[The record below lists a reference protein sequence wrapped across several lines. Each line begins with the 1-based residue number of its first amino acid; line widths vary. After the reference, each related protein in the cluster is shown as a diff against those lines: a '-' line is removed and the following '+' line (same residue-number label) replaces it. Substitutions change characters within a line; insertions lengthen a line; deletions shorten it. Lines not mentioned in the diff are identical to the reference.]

1 MNELL
6 QYFILLPFVGFVVS
20 LVLPERH
27 EAVISKWAFGTVVL
41 QLVGLTTFIVV
52 WLLKGFFP
60 LNLNEI
66 TLLKTANYEF
76 FVDFYFDKVT
86 AVYLFIGTLLTG
98 MITTYSRYY
107 LHREKGYKR
116 FFNTVLFFFFGYNL
130 AILSGNFET
139 LFIGWE
145 IIGISSFLLIGF
157 YRERYLPVR
166 NAFKVYSVYRIGD
179 VGLILAMWASH
190 HLFHENIT
198 FMKLANA
205 DLVSEHLQSH
215 TFIGAFIALCLACA
229 AAAKSAQ
236 VPFSTWLPRAME
248 GPTPSSAIFYGSLSV
263 HLGVFLMLRTFPFWE
278 HQTSMRI
285 AIGFMG
291 LVS

>member
-86 AVYLFIGTLLTG
+86 AVYLFMGALLTG

-116 FFNTVLFFFFGYNL
+116 FFNTVLF
-130 AILSGNFET
+130 
-139 LFIGWE
+139 
-145 IIGISSFLLIGF
+145 SF
-157 YRERYLPVR
+157 
-166 NAFKVYSVYRIGD
+166 SD
-179 VGLILAMWASH
+179 
-190 HLFHENIT
+190 IT
-198 FMKLANA
+198 
-205 DLVSEHLQSH
+205 
-215 TFIGAFIALCLACA
+215 
-229 AAAKSAQ
+229 
-236 VPFSTWLPRAME
+236 
-248 GPTPSSAIFYGSLSV
+248 
-263 HLGVFLMLRTFPFWE
+263 
-278 HQTSMRI
+278 
-285 AIGFMG
+285 
-291 LVS
+291 